1 MKITT
6 LIENTEDEKGLLK
19 NEHGLSIF
27 IESSFGNILFD
38 TGKTGDFIENAEKLN
53 IDLSSIHTL
62 ILSHAHYDHC
72 GGVKRLLETYNIS
85 PRLVISENF
94 FEQSNKYH
102 YSDGSLNA
110 DFAKESG
117 YTYVGIDFDE
127 NYLKEKNLQIDYL
140 KDSMMKINDE
150 VYVFSKFK
158 KYHDFEKEN
167 KNMQIK
173 VGEDKYIV
181 DPFSDEISIGLKTK
195 DGLVILLGCAHPGF
209 LNITDSIREAS
220 GEKIAGIIGGTHL
233 IEADEERINKS
244 ADYLNSLGIKILGLS
259 HCTGEEAVDI
269 FNEKCKGTFLN
280 RTGTQKTFEK
290 L

>member
-6 LIENTEDEKGLLK
+6 LIENTQDEKELLI

-27 IESSFGNILFD
+27 IESSFGNILYD
-38 TGKTGDFIENAEKLN
+38 TGKTGDFIENAKKLN
-53 IDLSSIHTL
+53 IDLSTIDTL

-72 GGVKRLLETYNIS
+72 GGVKRLLETYNIN
-85 PRLVISENF
+85 PRLIVSEDF
-94 FEQSNKYH
+94 FKKSDKYH
-102 YSDGSLNA
+102 YSDGNLNA
-110 DFAKESG
+110 DFAKEAG
-117 YTYVGIDFDE
+117 YTYVGIEFDE
-127 NYLKEKNLQIDYL
+127 EYIKSKNVKIEYL
-140 KDSMMKINDE
+140 KDSMMKVNDE
-150 VYVFSKFK
+150 VFVFSKFK

-173 VGEDKYIV
+173 ISDDEYVV

-209 LNITDSIREAS
+209 LNITDSIREVS

-244 ADYLNSLGIKILGLS
+244 VDYLNSLGVKILGLS
-259 HCTGEEAVDI
+259 HCTGEKVAKI
-269 FNEKCKGTFLN
+269 FDEKCSGTFLN
-280 RTGTQKTFEK
+280 RTGKKLIFE
-290 L
+290 